1 MLMVCQTYTMSML
14 KNPSYSS
21 SSACGVSQWNKVIQG
36 CIPAHYSEIRKG
48 TNQKKS
54 LGWMA
59 NEVLPLYRSSLM
71 RSL

>member
-36 CIPAHYSEIRKG
+36 CIPAHYSELGRERTKKKG
-48 TNQKKS
+48 WDEWQMKFY
-54 LGWMA
+54 
-59 NEVLPLYRSSLM
+59 LYIGAH
-71 RSL
+71 